1 MEEKAAGKL
10 TESAERPGSLGDSTE
25 EYVPARWTRKKIA
38 LTAAIGVVA
47 AALSIGCA
55 AALYLHTLDL
65 ALTGGMD
72 AAQQDDLAEALQPPK
87 PRATAPEA
95 TAEEADEPASSAYY
109 VAILGC
115 DARPNETIA
124 RSDVTMLARI
134 DTETGIVHLVSVP
147 RDMMVEIEGHG
158 IQKIN
163 AALAFGGPA
172 GAVRAL
178 SAFAGVPITHYVE
191 LRFEQLVELVD
202 RLGGVT
208 VDVPEG
214 FTSDTSGITLAAG
227 TQTLSGEEAL
237 AFARERHAVSSGDF
251 SRAAA
256 QRAIISAI
264 ADEVLASPPT
274 ELPSLVGSLASC
286 VTTDY
291 TAAELALSL
300 AKAKREHRLEAMM
313 KDIERN
319 DLVILDEF
327 GYVPIDV
334 ESARLLF
341 QVVSACYERRSM
353 IFTTNIE
360 FSKWGTIL
368 GDDKLAAAMIDRIVH
383 HGRLIE
389 FGGPSHR
396 MDAALMLGKANV

>member
-72 AAQQDDLAEALQPPK
+72 AAQQDDLARGAPAAEAQGDRSRGDRRGSRRTRFFRLLRGHSRLR
-87 PRATAPEA
+87 RASERDYRP
-95 TAEEADEPASSAYY
+95 
-109 VAILGC
+109 LGC
-115 DARPNETIA
+115 HHDRAHRHRDGHSSPRFGAPRHDGGNRGPRHPEDQRRSGFRRPGRR
-124 RSDVTMLARI
+124 RS
-134 DTETGIVHLVSVP
+134 
-147 RDMMVEIEGHG
+147 
-158 IQKIN
+158 
-163 AALAFGGPA
+163 
-172 GAVRAL
+172 GAVSLRR
-178 SAFAGVPITHYVE
+178 VPITHYVE

-291 TAAELALSL
+291 TAAELADTAL
-300 AKAKREHRLEAMM
+300 ALKDTGVTVYSAACPSYSFGEGGISYVGTMYDEWRAMM
-313 KDIERN
+313 QRVDAG
-319 DLVILDEF
+319 LD
-327 GYVPIDV
+327 PAD
-334 ESARLLF
+334 ESAEIPEPQASDEDLG
-341 QVVSACYERRSM
+341 AATNARSPRDYSGHVDQAS
-353 IFTTNIE
+353 FKDN
-360 FSKWGTIL
+360 
-368 GDDKLAAAMIDRIVH
+368 
-383 HGRLIE
+383 
-389 FGGPSHR
+389 
-396 MDAALMLGKANV
+396 

>member
-134 DTETGIVHLVSVP
+134 DTETGIVHLVSVT

-264 ADEVLASPPT
+264 ADEVLVSPPT
-274 ELPSLVGSLASC
+274 ELPALVGSLASC

-291 TAAELALSL
+291 TAAELADTAL
-300 AKAKREHRLEAMM
+300 ALKDTGVTVYSAACPSYSFGEGGISYVGTMYDEWRAMM
-313 KDIERN
+313 QRVDAG
-319 DLVILDEF
+319 LD
-327 GYVPIDV
+327 PAD
-334 ESARLLF
+334 ESAEIPEPQASDEDLG
-341 QVVSACYERRSM
+341 AATNARSPRDY
-353 IFTTNIE
+353 
-360 FSKWGTIL
+360 SGR
-368 GDDKLAAAMIDRIVH
+368 IDQA
-383 HGRLIE
+383 G
-389 FGGPSHR
+389 FK
-396 MDAALMLGKANV
+396 DN